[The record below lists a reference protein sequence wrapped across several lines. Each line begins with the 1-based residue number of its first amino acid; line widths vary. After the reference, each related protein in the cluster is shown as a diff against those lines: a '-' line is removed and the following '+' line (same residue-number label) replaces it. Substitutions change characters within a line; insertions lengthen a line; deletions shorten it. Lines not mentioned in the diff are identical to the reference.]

1 MANSRGNKI
10 LIGIT
15 GSIAAYKMAD
25 VVSELV
31 KRGHE
36 VRCILTESA
45 AQFVS
50 PLVLETLSH
59 NPVYTALFGPGV
71 AGTEHISLA
80 RWPDLLVIAP
90 ATANTLTRLSVGLA
104 DDLLATV
111 VLATEAPI
119 LVGPAMN
126 TVMWNKPVIRQHVE
140 VLRARGLG
148 FVEPASGTLAC
159 GEVGAGKL
167 ATVAEL
173 LAAIEQRLLAPPPK
187 QDLLGRSFLITAGP
201 TTTAIDAVR
210 YITNHSTGA
219 MGAAM
224 AEEALRR
231 GAEVRYVLG
240 VDKGVRRPVA
250 PAGTEGRL
258 KLVEVRTA
266 EEMYRAALAEL
277 EAVEGVVAAAA
288 VMDYSVESPA
298 PMKLKRGSAATSLAL
313 VPSVDVLAMLRQQ
326 ARPEQWFLG
335 FAAETDD
342 LEGNAALKLEA
353 KKLDHIFANRIART
367 GETLETGFAAATNG
381 GLLLSRDRP
390 PLTLPV
396 QSKAEIARQLWDRVT
411 SSPPPSAAGSPPP

>member
-1 MANSRGNKI
+1 MANSRGKKI

-31 KRGHE
+31 KRGHH
-36 VRCILTESA
+36 VRCMLTESA

-59 NPVYTALFGPGV
+59 NPVHTALFGPAV
-71 AGTEHISLA
+71 SGTEHISLA

-90 ATANTLTRLSVGLA
+90 ASANTLTRLSVGLA
-104 DDLLATV
+104 DDLLTTV
-111 VLATEAPI
+111 VLATAAPI

-126 TVMWNKPVIRQHVE
+126 TVMWEQPVIRQHVE
-140 VLRARGLG
+140 VLRAR
-148 FVEPASGTLAC
+148 GTLAC

-173 LAAIEQRLLAPPPK
+173 LAAIEERLQAPVPAE
-187 QDLLGRSFLITAGP
+187 DLRGRCFLITAGP

-250 PAGTEGRL
+250 PPGAEGRL

-277 EAVEGVVAAAA
+277 AAVEGVVAAAA
-288 VMDYSVESPA
+288 VMDYSVERPA
-298 PMKLKRGSAATSLAL
+298 PAKLKRGSAATSVSL
-313 VPSVDVLAMLRQQ
+313 VPSVDVLAMLRRQ
-326 ARPEQWFLG
+326 ARPGQWFLG

-353 KKLDHIFANRIART
+353 KQLDYIFANRIARI

-390 PLTLPV
+390 PLTLPL

-411 SSPPPSAAGSPPP
+411 QQR